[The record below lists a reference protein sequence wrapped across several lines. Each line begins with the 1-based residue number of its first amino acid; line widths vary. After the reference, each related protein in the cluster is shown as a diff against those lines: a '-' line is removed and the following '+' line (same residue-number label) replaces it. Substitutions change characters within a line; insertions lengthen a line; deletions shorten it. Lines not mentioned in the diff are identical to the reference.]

1 MFAVFRKLKPLLY
14 HNTYKSVPI
23 SVFYRRI
30 KAVLMQIFMIL
41 MYSGPLLLIDDY
53 NHHVSTLLVKKLPK
67 NIDSKSL

>member
-30 KAVLMQIFMIL
+30 KVLMQIFMIL
-41 MYSGPLLLIDDY
+41 MYSGP
-53 NHHVSTLLVKKLPK
+53 KREKLCNAK
-67 NIDSKSL
+67 CWLESSINKDR